1 VAQII
6 IKLTAL
12 TVTPLKQEE
21 LKNLFARID
30 RIFDELEKLTGF
42 LGKNR
47 PKFEK
52 KLKELEKR
60 KLVQNLPYFIRQLL

>member
-1 VAQII
+1 MAQII
-6 IKLTAL
+6 IKITAL

-21 LKNLFARID
+21 LKNLFARLG

-42 LGKNR
+42 LEKNR

-52 KLKELEKR
+52 KLKELKKR
-60 KLVQNLPYFIRQLL
+60 KLVQNLPYFIR